1 MTIPANLRS
10 LCSFFALAIGIRPAS
25 SLLLESIF
33 FSVEYLSLNSLA
45 KSITFPTHVELPV
58 MSFTTFTPFS
68 GACRAGEGRSS
79 GGRTPDVALS
89 DCGVAASSET
99 EYLNTSSSVRMSGR
113 FSPSLTILSAHASAS
128 GRLAKASTA
137 LGSRSMP
144 FSPSTFRIF
153 LFIFGE
159 SSADVFK
166 YLCGHGWLMPDIRL
180 VVRCFP
186 TEDRA
191 RVERAITR
199 LFPDAVVGGDD
210 PIVAEAKS
218 IEAFAEQLAKQ
229 RIRAAARK
237 VLLRGMSDDKTFFRL
252 NKQVAFVGKVSFS
265 EEDHALGDMEVTV
278 SDEDI
283 ASVIDELAPRLPP
296 EGGS

>member
-1 MTIPANLRS
+1 
-10 LCSFFALAIGIRPAS
+10 
-25 SLLLESIF
+25 
-33 FSVEYLSLNSLA
+33 
-45 KSITFPTHVELPV
+45 
-58 MSFTTFTPFS
+58 
-68 GACRAGEGRSS
+68 
-79 GGRTPDVALS
+79 
-89 DCGVAASSET
+89 
-99 EYLNTSSSVRMSGR
+99 
-113 FSPSLTILSAHASAS
+113 
-128 GRLAKASTA
+128 
-137 LGSRSMP
+137 
-144 FSPSTFRIF
+144 
-153 LFIFGE
+153 
-159 SSADVFK
+159 
-166 YLCGHGWLMPDIRL
+166 MPDIRL

-210 PIVAEAKS
+210 PIVADAKS